1 MLGDL
6 GHHPTTVTEAA
17 GLMPKLKDL
26 IPEVAQLVKLALTAP
41 ATSCTAERSFR
52 LLSRLKINFRNNM
65 TQARLN
71 HTAICANYER
81 QLQSLDRTE
90 LVREFVSRSP
100 QRLHFFGAI

>member
-6 GHHPTTVTEAA
+6 GHHPTTVMEAA

-41 ATSCTAERSFR
+41 ATSCTAERSFS
-52 LLSRLKINFRNNM
+52 LLNRLKTNFRNSM

-71 HTAICANYER
+71 HTAICANYGR

-100 QRLHFFGAI
+100 QRLHLFGAI